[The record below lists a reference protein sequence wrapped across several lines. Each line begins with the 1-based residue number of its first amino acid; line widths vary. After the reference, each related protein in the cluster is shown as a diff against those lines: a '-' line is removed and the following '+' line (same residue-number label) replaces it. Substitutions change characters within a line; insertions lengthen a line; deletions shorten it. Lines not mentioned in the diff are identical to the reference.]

1 MNELIVSNQEFDSLY
16 QSKSIYI
23 PGNFVSIELIKKI
36 LDDET
41 YFDYTKRFFNNE
53 IDKFMVVNEDKK
65 YCFSYKRKEIID
77 VINIYI
83 LKNNIDDSKII
94 DKYNYLCSLISYDK
108 FKNKYDNHTINI
120 TVDNN
125 NYVVNTNDII
135 KLLDLPNDKFR
146 EILGNDEING
156 IKKEHYVYIIKSFI
170 INNHVLDNYIVEYDN
185 YANTR
190 DIVNDYVDVLSI
202 NTFLSTEDTLYQKVK
217 LDQELENMILN
228 DIPSD
233 FNLLEKSFYVYIM
246 LCILLSYNEEFHAMN
261 GNINDKFNNYL
272 DVEKINIK
280 NNNVLCYQ
288 FNLIY
293 SVLLHKLGI
302 NFKSEYLTDKE
313 NYGDGHVKMNY
324 RADKFIVVSDSTENL
339 LEGDMVNAKIGE
351 IVTGIRPLNKN
362 QDTINEFKN
371 SLNKVFNYVKN
382 KYNLD
387 RIKYYDKTVLSI
399 KERLDVI
406 IDELNKRKLTGVDA
420 MGYLLR
426 LRKTFYTEEERYFGI
441 IINVIANTN
450 TNDSRLARLS
460 AIIRVRDNYLES
472 NQLKYYLYTPG
483 EKLKELSFKEIK
495 EKFKTGEFS
504 YLETDTNLIP
514 EINRNK
520 KAYNQ

>member
-1 MNELIVSNQEFDSLY
+1 MNELIINNQEFDSLY
-16 QSKSIYI
+16 HSKSIYI
-23 PGNFVSIELIKKI
+23 PGNFVSVELIKKI
-36 LDDET
+36 LDNET

-65 YCFSYKRKEIID
+65 YCFSYKVKELID
-77 VINIYI
+77 AINIYI
-83 LKNNIDDSKII
+83 LKNNIDDPEII
-94 DKYNYLCSLISYDK
+94 NKFNELQSLIRFDK
-108 FKNKYDNHTINI
+108 FKNRFSNHTINI
-120 TVDNN
+120 NVDNN
-125 NYVVNTNDII
+125 NYEVNTDDIF

-146 EILGNDEING
+146 EVLDNEEING

-170 INNHVLDNYIVEYDN
+170 ENNCVLDDYIVENDN
-185 YANTR
+185 YANIK
-190 DIVNDYVDVLSI
+190 DIINHYVDVLSI

-217 LDQELENMILN
+217 LDQELESIILN

-246 LCILLSYNEEFHAMN
+246 LCVLLSYNEEFHAMN
-261 GNINDKFNNYL
+261 EEINDKFNNYL
-272 DVEKINIK
+272 DVEKININ
-280 NNNVLCYQ
+280 NNNVTCYQ

-302 NFKSEYLTDKE
+302 NFKSEYLTGKE

-324 RADKFIVVSDSTENL
+324 RADKFLVISDSTEQV
-339 LEGDMVNAKIGE
+339 LEGDMVNAKIGDK
-351 IVTGIRPLNKN
+351 VTGIRPLNKN
-362 QDTINEFKN
+362 KDTIDEFYN
-371 SLNKVFNYVKN
+371 SLNKVYNYIKN

-387 RIKYYDKTVLSI
+387 RIKNYDKTLLNI
-399 KERLDVI
+399 KDRLDVI
-406 IDELNKRKLTGVDA
+406 IDELNKRKLSGVDA

-472 NQLKYYLYTPG
+472 DKIRYYLYAPG

-495 EKFKTGEFS
+495 EKFNTGEFS

-514 EINRNK
+514 DIKKNK
-520 KAYNQ
+520 KA